1 METLHVLV
9 VDDEPGMRYAVVRA
23 LRPFKVH
30 LPEIEGEARFEV
42 EEAES
47 GEQALARIAEQPPD
61 IMLLD
66 HKMGGMTGV
75 EVLNELRRQERDILT
90 IMITAFA
97 TLETAV
103 RATKS
108 GAFDFIAKPFT
119 PEELKD
125 AVRKASGHLVNQR
138 QARKLAAEKRRVRF
152 EFISVLGHELKT
164 PLAAIEGYLN
174 MIQSRALGEQV
185 ADYDQAV
192 DRCLLR
198 AEGMRKLIRDL
209 LDITRME
216 SGQKRRELQRVDVQ
230 ESAASALDTVRPL
243 AEERRITLDLQAPG
257 PVSMTADADEIQI
270 ILNNLLSNAVKYNR
284 EAGRVDVRLGGDD
297 QRVTI
302 AVTDTGI
309 GLAPNEAAR
318 LFNDFVRIKN
328 DKTHDIPGSGLGL
341 SLVKKLAVMYGGDVA
356 VSSQPDVGSTFT
368 VILQRDFRPPAMHD
382 GTQRTANLAAHD

>member
-9 VDDEPGMRYAVVRA
+9 VDDEPGMRYAVLRA

>member
-9 VDDEPGMRYAVVRA
+9 VDDEPGMRYAVLRA

-284 EAGRVDVRLGGDD
+284 EAGCVDVRLGGDD

>member
-284 EAGRVDVRLGGDD
+284 EAGCVDVRLGGDD